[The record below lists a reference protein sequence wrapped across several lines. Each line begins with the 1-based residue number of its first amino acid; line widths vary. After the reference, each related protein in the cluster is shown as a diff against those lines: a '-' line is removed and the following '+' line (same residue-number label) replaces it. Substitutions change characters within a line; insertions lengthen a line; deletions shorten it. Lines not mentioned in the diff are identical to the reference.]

1 MSDEKPTSGF
11 LELDALMKKGGLDSQ
26 FLSWWTCPC
35 CGTPMIIGLSICLV
49 KRNSDGELFWR
60 LGVAAASAE
69 KRDPCK
75 TRDEMNR
82 LLGES
87 DVWNLRASWK
97 QVGTFITTEEDLAK
111 DAAYTLL
118 PRMTIE
124 QFKDYLRLNSGPKED
139 YIYGVL
145 FEDTIVATL
154 QPFMEKKTELLT
166 GMRSD

>member
-1 MSDEKPTSGF
+1 MSEPKPSSGY
-11 LELDALMKKGGLDSQ
+11 LKLLALMAKGGLDSA

-97 QVGTFITTEEDLAK
+97 QVGSFITINEALEANP
-111 DAAYTLL
+111 AYTVL

-124 QFKDYLRLNSGPKED
+124 QFRDYLHEDSSLNHD
-139 YIYGVL
+139 VYGVL

-154 QPFMEKKTELLT
+154 QPFMEKKTELLNDLF
-166 GMRSD
+166 SD